1 MNNLYMSKKKSSGI
15 NLKLSR
21 FDINRIKDDSVIV
34 LIGKRNTGKSFL
46 TKDILSNN
54 KTIPVG
60 TVISGTEGANC
71 FYSEIVPPVFI
82 HEEYTPQIITN
93 VLKRQKIV
101 MKKIRKS
108 RNQIDPR
115 SFLILDDCLYDNSW
129 QKDKN
134 IRSCFM
140 NGRHYKLLFIIT
152 MQFSLG
158 IPPQLRSQ
166 VDYTFILREN
176 IWSNRKRLYEH
187 YAGMFPTFEMFC
199 ETMDQCTEN
208 YECLVIDNT
217 SKSNRIEDQ
226 VFWYKAEKTS
236 PFRMGAPQF
245 WKFNKTNY
253 IDDDSDEGD
262 EIDINQY
269 RKKNSIQLNVKKQP
283 F

>member
-1 MNNLYMSKKKSSGI
+1 MNKKKSSGI
-15 NLKLSR
+15 NLKLSK

-54 KTIPVG
+54 RTIPVG

-101 MKKIRKS
+101 MKKIK
-108 RNQIDPR
+108 NHQQIDPR

-140 NGRHYKLLFIIT
+140 NGRHYKLLFILT

-208 YECLVIDNT
+208 FECLVIDNT

-226 VFWYKAEKTS
+226 VYWYKAEKAPS
-236 PFRMGAPQF
+236 FKMGAPQF

-253 IDDDSDEGD
+253 VDDDSDEG
-262 EIDINQY
+262 EEMDINQY
-269 RKKNSIQLNVKKQP
+269 RKKNSIQLHVKKQP